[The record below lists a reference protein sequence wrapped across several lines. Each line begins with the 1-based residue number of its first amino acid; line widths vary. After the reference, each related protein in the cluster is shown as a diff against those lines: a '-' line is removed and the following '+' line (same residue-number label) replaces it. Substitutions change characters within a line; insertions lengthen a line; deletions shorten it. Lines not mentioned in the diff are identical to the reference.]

1 MTNQELAR
9 QIRGKTIRF
18 HWADGP
24 TQGMTHEHRFN
35 EDGTVE
41 WRAVHGAEKGKPGH
55 APHYAAFRIAEDIYV
70 VSYLAPSG
78 YTLTAILNFKDDS
91 LLGFASGGEEWHP
104 CHGAIE
110 VVER

>member
-9 QIRGKTIRF
+9 EIRGKTIRF

-24 TQGMTHEHRFN
+24 TKGMTHEHHFN
-35 EDGTVE
+35 EDGTVD
-41 WRAVHGAEKGKPGH
+41 WRSVHGTKKDNPGH
-55 APHYAAFRIAEDIYV
+55 AMHYAAFRLAEGMFA

-78 YTLTAILNFKDDS
+78 YTLTAILNFRDDS
-91 LLGFASGGEEWHP
+91 LLGFASSGEFWHP

-110 VVER
+110 VVD